1 MKIILLLL
9 FTVNAYAEGMNDC
22 MKMTGNDKLY
32 CLAKYSG
39 SATFCDKMIGYEKR
53 SECYRMVIR
62 KQRESK

>member
-22 MKMTGNDKLY
+22 MRHKNNERYY

-39 SATFCDKMIGYEKR
+39 SATFCDKITGYEKR
-53 SECYRMVIR
+53 VECYRMVIR
-62 KQRESK
+62 KQRESR